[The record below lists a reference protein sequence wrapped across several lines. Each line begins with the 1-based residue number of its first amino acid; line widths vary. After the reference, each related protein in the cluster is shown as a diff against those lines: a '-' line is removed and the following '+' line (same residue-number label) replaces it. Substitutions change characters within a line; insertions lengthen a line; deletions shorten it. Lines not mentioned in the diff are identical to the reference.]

1 MKTAM
6 KNRNSKKSIK
16 EPLENINPLTDFLY
30 RKLVFDAWAKF
41 SSTILA
47 RLKKAVENDEDDYF
61 ESGSD
66 DSKKKGSSSSESS
79 ESSDDDDESSRSSN
93 DWQNVIEHGNP
104 HLNSIRSSA
113 SETAS
118 DDEISQ
124 PKPIYRV
131 NTQHESAINP
141 SNLLLVRPDNLK
153 QRRSLMLPN
162 TVFNFV

>member
-6 KNRNSKKSIK
+6 KSRSSKKSFK
-16 EPLENINPLTDFLY
+16 ETLENINPLTDFLY
-30 RKLVFDAWAKF
+30 RKLVYDAWAKF

-47 RLKKAVENDEDDYF
+47 RLKKDVENDEDEYF

-66 DSKKKGSSSSESS
+66 ESKKKGSSNSESS
-79 ESSDDDDESSRSSN
+79 ESSDDDESSRSSD

-104 HLNSIRSSA
+104 HLNSIRSSV

-131 NTQHESAINP
+131 NTQHESTINQ

-162 TVFNFV
+162 TVFNFD